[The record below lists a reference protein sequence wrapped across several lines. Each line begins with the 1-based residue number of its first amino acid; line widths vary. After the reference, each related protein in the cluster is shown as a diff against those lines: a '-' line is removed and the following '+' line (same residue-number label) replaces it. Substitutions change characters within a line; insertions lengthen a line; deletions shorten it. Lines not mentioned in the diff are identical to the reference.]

1 MLLES
6 PSLLITDDDR
16 CFRQTIRDVFSGRGF
31 QTYLAADGEEALEIV
46 ESAEVHVVLCDMH
59 MPRIT
64 GVETIRRIKQLD
76 ARMPCILISAAL
88 NDELRQESLAFSVLS
103 KPVSYLDVTETVS
116 SALRTIYGWPK
127 A

>member
-1 MLLES
+1 M
-6 PSLLITDDDR
+6 
-16 CFRQTIRDVFSGRGF
+16 
-31 QTYLAADGEEALEIV
+31 